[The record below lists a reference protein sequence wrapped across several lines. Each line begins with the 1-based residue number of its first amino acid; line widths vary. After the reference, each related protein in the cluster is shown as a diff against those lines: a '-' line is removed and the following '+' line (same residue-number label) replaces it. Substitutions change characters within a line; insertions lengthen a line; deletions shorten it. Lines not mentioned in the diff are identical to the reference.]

1 MGSAIGG
8 ASYVDQVL
16 IEFARQA
23 SVQHAFAFDRGISV
37 AGLTFPP
44 GGDEPR

>member
-8 ASYVDQVL
+8 ASYVDQVS

-23 SVQHAFAFDRGISV
+23 GIQHAFAFDRDFAS
-37 AGLTFPP
+37 AGLAFPP